1 MEKIILVRDVLASN
15 HFSGGINEDT
25 FSTVYIKQ
33 LKRVLYEKEKITMTR
48 ELIIQNIMNNYGK
61 YGITQDM
68 VEEVIDAGIEEGMS
82 YDLIYLDICRRIS
95 EIIGEE
101 FVCTAS
107 DMARAYGV
115 SLDEMQKII
124 KEAREELIE
133 SGENPDEYFKEVPVH
148 RFIM

>member
-1 MEKIILVRDVLASN
+1 
-15 HFSGGINEDT
+15 
-25 FSTVYIKQ
+25 
-33 LKRVLYEKEKITMTR
+33 MTR
-48 ELIIQNIMNNYGK
+48 EIIIQNIMNNYGR

-95 EIIGEE
+95 EITGEE
-101 FVCTAS
+101 FVCTSS

-133 SGENPDEYFKEVPVH
+133 AGENPDEYFREVPVQ
-148 RFIM
+148 RFMM

>member
-1 MEKIILVRDVLASN
+1 
-15 HFSGGINEDT
+15 
-25 FSTVYIKQ
+25 
-33 LKRVLYEKEKITMTR
+33 MTR
-48 ELIIQNIMNNYGK
+48 EIIIQNIMNNYGR

-95 EIIGEE
+95 EITGEE
-101 FVCTAS
+101 FVCTSS

-133 SGENPDEYFKEVPVH
+133 AGENPDEYFRPLTND
-148 RFIM
+148 F